1 MIIVSLVKEI
11 CLHFLLTLMFKKLI
25 FVDLEMSSLLTAL
38 VVSLASE
45 QLDLME
51 EDF

>member
-1 MIIVSLVKEI
+1 VKEI
-11 CLHFLLTLMFKKLI
+11 CLHFLLTLMLEMLV
-25 FVDLEMSSLLTAL
+25 FVDSEMSSLLTAL

-51 EDF
+51 VGF

>member
-11 CLHFLLTLMFKKLI
+11 CVHFLLTLMFEILI
-25 FVDLEMSSLLTAL
+25 FVDLEMRFLLMAL
-38 VVSLASE
+38 VVSLASK